1 MKNHHLYSL
10 FALLLLL
17 TITAQLHAQRTI
29 AVSGKSQI
37 RLNDSYCIG
46 EVKRMAVD
54 KAKVNALEKAYGR
67 VIVQGTS
74 TYIENISTGEKVKT
88 NTKMNTI
95 ANSMVKGE
103 WIKTKQNKLEWVV
116 REKNG
121 GGQELWL
128 ICEIKGSARELKDS
142 KVDFEVF
149 TMNCNNN
156 DSKCQTEQFK
166 SREELYMHFK
176 AASKGNLSVFMEE
189 SGTVYRLLPYPNMHE
204 SYQNAVPVKADQAY
218 TLFSEKHYDYFKNS
232 TPDEIMEYIMTTGGK
247 SQLFNRIFVVFS
259 KKDFK
264 KPLLSE
270 HSSGLKVISPQKF
283 QKWLG
288 ANRAVDKSFQ
298 VKSIDITITKFKE

>member
-1 MKNHHLYSL
+1 MKNDHLHTAFFIL
-10 FALLLLL
+10 ILL
-17 TITAQLHAQRTI
+17 TLASSLQAQRTI
-29 AVSGKSQI
+29 AVGGKSQI
-37 RLNDSYCIG
+37 LLNDSYCIG

-54 KAKVNALEKAYGR
+54 QAKINALETAYGR

-74 TYIENISTGEKVKT
+74 TYVENIITGEKVKT

-103 WIKTKQNKLEWVV
+103 WVKTKKTTMEWVV
-116 REKNG
+116 REKPK

-128 ICEIKGSARELKDS
+128 MCEIKGSAREIKDS

-156 DSKCQTEQFK
+156 PDKCKTEQFK

-176 AASKGNLSVFMEE
+176 TASKGYLSVFMEE

-204 SYQNAVPVKADQAY
+204 SYENAVPVKADQAY

-259 KKDFK
+259 KKAFK
-264 KPLLSE
+264 KPLLSN
-270 HSSGLKVISPQKF
+270 HTTGLKVTTPEKF

-288 ANRAVDKSFQ
+288 TNRAVDPLFQ
-298 VKSIDITITKFKE
+298 VKTLDITVTQFKK

>member
-1 MKNHHLYSL
+1 MKKHYLYI
-10 FALLLLL
+10 FFVWALLLSAAHTLK
-17 TITAQLHAQRTI
+17 AQRTI
-29 AVSGKSQI
+29 AVNGKSQI
-37 RLNDSYCIG
+37 LLNDSYCIG

-54 KAKVNALEKAYGR
+54 QAKINALEKAYGR

-74 TYIENISTGEKVKT
+74 TYIENIITGEKVKT

-103 WIKTKQNKLEWVV
+103 WVKTQKTTLEWVV
-116 REKNG
+116 REKNN

-128 ICEIKGSARELKDS
+128 MCEIKGSAREIKDS
-142 KVDFEVF
+142 KVDFEAF
-149 TMNCNNN
+149 TMNCNTNA
-156 DSKCQTEQFK
+156 DKCKTGQFK
-166 SREELYMHFK
+166 SRDELYMYFK
-176 AASKGNLSVFMEE
+176 AASKGHLSIFMEE

-204 SYQNAVPVKADQAY
+204 AYQDAVPVTADQAY

-259 KKDFK
+259 KKAFK

-270 HSSGLKVISPQKF
+270 HSTGLKVISPDKF

-288 ANRAVDKSFQ
+288 ANRAVDPLFQ
-298 VKSIDITITKFKE
+298 VKTLDITITQFKK

>member
-1 MKNHHLYSL
+1 MKKYHLYTL
-10 FALLLLL
+10 YVWVFLL
-17 TITAQLHAQRTI
+17 TTATALQAQRTI

-37 RLNDSYCIG
+37 LLNDSYCIG

-54 KAKVNALEKAYGR
+54 KAKINALEKAYGR

-74 TYIENISTGEKVKT
+74 TYVENIITGKKVKT

-103 WIKTKQNKLEWVV
+103 WVKTKKTSLEWVV
-116 REKNG
+116 REKTK

-128 ICEIKGSARELKDS
+128 MCEIKGSAREIKES
-142 KVDFEVF
+142 KVDFEVY
-149 TMNCNNN
+149 TMNCNTNP
-156 DSKCQTEQFK
+156 DKCKTEQFK

-176 AASKGNLSVFMEE
+176 TASKGHLSVFMEE
-189 SGTVYRLLPYPNMHE
+189 SGTVYRLFPYPNMHE

-232 TPDEIMEYIMTTGGK
+232 TPDETMEYIMTTGGK
-247 SQLFNRIFVVFS
+247 PQLFNRIFVVFS
-259 KKDFK
+259 KKAFK

-270 HSSGLKVISPQKF
+270 HETGLKVISPDKF

-288 ANRAVDKSFQ
+288 TNRAVDPLFQ
-298 VKSIDITITKFKE
+298 VKTLDITITQFKK